1 MFARL
6 IEVTAKPGKKDEIFT
21 ILSSEL
27 LPVLKKQP
35 AFVDIIG
42 LSGDTADNEGATLA
56 LWKTKNE
63 AETFYKIPEFTK
75 IMDRITSLVERMNI
89 RTFNVEISTAHKIAA
104 AKAA

>member
-21 ILSSEL
+21 ILTNEL

-42 LSGDTADNEGATLA
+42 LSGDTVDNEGATLE

-63 AETFYKIPEFTK
+63 AEMFYKTPEFTK
-75 IMDRITSLVERMNI
+75 IMDRIKSLVERMDI

>member
-21 ILSSEL
+21 ILANEL

-35 AFVDIIG
+35 AFVDTIG
-42 LSGDTADNEGATLA
+42 LSGDTALEEGATLTF
-56 LWKTKNE
+56 WKTKNE
-63 AETFYKIPEFTK
+63 AETFYKTPEFTK
-75 IMDRITSLVERMNI
+75 IMDRIKSLVERMDI